1 MVKRYT
7 FDGPNMGPSEAAY
20 LKDPSFGGTPDDP
33 GERASRRGH
42 PLCPEGLSPETLARL
57 EACVA
62 EGYATATD
70 VPTKAK
76 APTPKEGGA

>member
-1 MVKRYT
+1 MVKRYA
-7 FDGPNMGPSEAAY
+7 FDGPNMSPSEAAY

-33 GERASRRGH
+33 GERAFRRGDS
-42 PLCPEGLSPETLARL
+42 LSAEGLSPEAITRL

-76 APTPKEGGA
+76 APASKEGGA